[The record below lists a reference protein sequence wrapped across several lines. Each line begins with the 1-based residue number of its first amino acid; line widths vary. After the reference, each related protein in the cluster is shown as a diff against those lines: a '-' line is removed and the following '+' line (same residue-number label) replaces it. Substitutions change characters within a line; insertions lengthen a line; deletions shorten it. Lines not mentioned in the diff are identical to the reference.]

1 MQFLDEWLVPTVEP
15 LLPADA
21 LAALRQEVAP
31 APVSLWETAV
41 QRRMV
46 TDDQVLGAI
55 AARFRLPVAD
65 LSQVD
70 ARVTGVIPEQL
81 ARRFTVVP
89 VGQTDS
95 YLEVATANP
104 FDIDAEKMLAFAT
117 GREVRMLLASPGRL
131 RAKLDEIYRS
141 GEEIVSRLLA
151 GIDEEIEVKEL
162 SEEEAEYAS
171 AEEAS
176 QRPIIRLVDMML
188 ADGVVNRA
196 SDIHVEPIEGGV
208 VVRYR
213 IDGVLRQVMKVPRNA
228 GLPLISRIKIMS
240 GLDIADRLRP
250 QDGRARVSVNGEP
263 VDLRVSTLPA
273 SLGEKV
279 VIRILS
285 QRTTVLNLE
294 SLGMHPDEQE
304 AVKRLLTHKEGII
317 LVTGPTGSGKTT
329 TLYSAL
335 RLVQNEGVNIV
346 TVEDPVEY
354 RLGQN
359 IVQVQVHDKA
369 GLTFASA
376 LRSILRQDPDVVLVG
391 EIRDKETAQI
401 ALQASLTGHLV
412 LSTLHTNDAPN
423 AVTRLVDMGMEPY
436 KIASALRGV
445 VAQRLMRRLC
455 KACFEP
461 REEPVPERLARFIPP
476 GTKLLRAVGCP
487 ECAMT
492 GYRGRFSIMEVLTMN
507 SELERRIGQGATADL
522 IAEAAR
528 ANGMRSL
535 FDSGLRHVLAGDST
549 LEELLRVAD
558 VPVEEEPRRAPAS
571 PRSDRPLRLPPQ
583 RRRLPR
589 RRSRIRRSRST
600 SRKRWSWWR
609 IPRTAAAPAA
619 AARGAGT
626 CVLLVEDEEQLR
638 RVMKDLLEREGYTV
652 AEARDG
658 VQALDQ
664 VDRLAPDVIILDL
677 NLPGHRRLQRA
688 GPAPLPARHAGD
700 SGHGAHRQGRR
711 GQRGAGVRAGRRRL
725 HHQAVPG
732 QGPVGTARGG
742 PRPPPRLTR
751 PPLTATSSTPVR
763 PITRDSTGPGE
774 RFLTQGRPGAGE
786 ARRAGAGG
794 LHAPRAARPPKAQP
808 ERVPLRLP
816 ARAEAGGAR
825 AGRRRAVAAL
835 SRVRA
840 RAGWSSAWRRTT
852 AGCPTAWWWATAP
865 TS

>member
-46 TDDQVLGAI
+46 TDDQVLSAI

-151 GIDEEIEVKEL
+151 GIDEEMEVKEL
-162 SEEEAEYAS
+162 SEDEAEYAT

-188 ADGVVNRA
+188 ADGVVSRA

-335 RLVQNEGVNIV
+335 SLVQNEGVNIV

-423 AVTRLVDMGMEPY
+423 VVTRLVDMGMEPY

-461 REEPVPERLARFIPP
+461 RETPVPEQLARFIPP
-476 GTKLLRAVGCP
+476 GAKLLRAVGCP
-487 ECAMT
+487 ECATT

-507 SELERRIGQGATADL
+507 SELERRIGQGSTADL

-558 VPVEEEPRRAPAS
+558 VPVEEEPRRAPA
-571 PRSDRPLRLPPQ
+571 PRARTATPPAAA
-583 RRRLPR
+583 
-589 RRSRIRRSRST
+589 
-600 SRKRWSWWR
+600 
-609 IPRTAAAPAA
+609 AAAPPAPAKTDSSLALDFAEELELVDDPSDGAAPA

-677 NLPGHRRLQRA
+677 NLPGIDGYNVLTQLRSRPATRA
-688 GPAPLPARHAGD
+688 I
-700 SGHGAHRQGRR
+700 
-711 GQRGAGVRAGRRRL
+711 
-725 HHQAVPG
+725 
-732 QGPVGTARGG
+732 PVVV
-742 PRPPPRLTR
+742 
-751 PPLTATSSTPVR
+751 LTAKGDEDNEVR
-763 PITRDSTGPGE
+763 VFELGADDFITKP
-774 RFLTQGRPGAGE
+774 F
-786 ARRAGAGG
+786 RA
-794 LHAPRAARPPKAQP
+794 K
-808 ERVPLRLP
+808 
-816 ARAEAGGAR
+816 
-825 AGRRRAVAAL
+825 AL
-835 SRVRA
+835 SARLEAVLGRHRA
-840 RAGWSSAWRRTT
+840 
-852 AGCPTAWWWATAP
+852 
-865 TS
+865 